1 VKLLLL
7 GSRGQLGSDL
17 VRAAAR
23 EDDFGVQGLERSA
36 LDVRDT
42 EKLRAA
48 LAEHSF
54 DALVNCTSYHNT
66 DAAESNAALALEV
79 NAHAVEVMAECCRR
93 KRARFVHVSTD
104 YVFGGIPAE
113 RPLTEDAPAAPL
125 NIYGLSK
132 SYGETLVRHS
142 GADALVL
149 RVASLFG
156 AAGAR
161 SKAGNFVE
169 SMIRLGKERG
179 ALRVVADQQMSP
191 TSSADAAVMLLGL
204 LRKGAPPGIY
214 HAVNSGQASW
224 FQFAEEILRRAEVKA
239 ELSAISS
246 GEYATAARRPAY
258 SVLCNAKLAAILGP
272 PRPWQNALD
281 DYLRDRIAPC

>member
-1 VKLLLL
+1 MKLLLL

-23 EDDFGVQGLERSA
+23 EDGFCVQGLDRSA
-36 LDVRDT
+36 LDVRNA

-66 DAAESNAALALEV
+66 DEAESNAGLALSV
-79 NAHAVEVMAECCRR
+79 NAHAVAIMAECCRR

-104 YVFGGIPAE
+104 YVFGGLPAK
-113 RPLTEDAPAAPL
+113 RPLTEDAPTAPL

-132 SYGETLVRHS
+132 SYGETLLRQS

-161 SKAGNFVE
+161 SKGGNFVE

-179 ALRVVADQQMSP
+179 ALRVVADQHMSP
-191 TSSADAAVMLLGL
+191 TSSADAAAMLLGL

-224 FQFAEEILRRAEVKA
+224 FEFAGEILRRAGVA
-239 ELSAISS
+239 VELSAISS
-246 GEYATAARRPAY
+246 SEYPTAARRPAY

-272 PRPWQNALD
+272 PRPWQHALD
-281 DYLRDRIAPC
+281 DYLRARVAPC

>member
-1 VKLLLL
+1 MKLLLL

-191 TSSADAAVMLLGL
+191 TSSADAAAMLLGL

>member
-191 TSSADAAVMLLGL
+191 TSSADAAAMLLGL

>member
-23 EDDFGVQGLERSA
+23 EGDFGVQGLERSA

-79 NAHAVEVMAECCRR
+79 NAHAVEIMAECCRR

-104 YVFGGIPAE
+104 YVFGGIPADG
-113 RPLTEDAPAAPL
+113 PLTEDAPTAPL

-156 AAGAR
+156 AAGAQ

-191 TSSADAAVMLLGL
+191 TSCADAAAMLLGL

-224 FQFAEEILRRAEVKA
+224 FQFAEEILRRAGVKA
-239 ELSAISS
+239 ELSATSS
-246 GEYATAARRPAY
+246 AEYATAARRPAY

-281 DYLRDRIAPC
+281 DYLRDRVAPC

>member
-1 VKLLLL
+1 MKLLLL

-191 TSSADAAVMLLGL
+191 TSSADAAAMLLGL

-214 HAVNSGQASW
+214 HAVNSGHASW

-281 DYLRDRIAPC
+281 DYLRDRVAPC

>member
-281 DYLRDRIAPC
+281 DYLRDRVAPC

>member
-1 VKLLLL
+1 MKLLLL
-7 GSRGQLGSDL
+7 GSRGQLGSDI

-23 EDDFGVQGLERSA
+23 EGGFCVQGLDRSA

-66 DAAESNAALALEV
+66 DAAESNAALALSV
-79 NAHAVEVMAECCRR
+79 NAHAVAVMAECCRQ
-93 KRARFVHVSTD
+93 KRVRFVHVSTD
-104 YVFGGIPAE
+104 YVFGGLPAK
-113 RPLTEDAPAAPL
+113 RPLPEDAPAAPL

-132 SYGETLVRHS
+132 FYGETLLRQS

-156 AAGAR
+156 AAGAQ
-161 SKAGNFVE
+161 SKGGNFVE

-191 TSSADAAVMLLGL
+191 TSSADAAAMLLGL
-204 LRKGAPPGIY
+204 LRKGAPSGIY

-224 FQFAEEILRRAEVKA
+224 FEFAKEILSRAGVAA

-246 GEYATAARRPAY
+246 SEYPTAARRPAY
-258 SVLCNAKLAAILGP
+258 SVLCNAKIAAILGP
-272 PRPWQNALD
+272 PRPWQHGLD
-281 DYLRDRIAPC
+281 DYLRARVAPC

>member
-191 TSSADAAVMLLGL
+191 TSSADAAAMLLGL

-214 HAVNSGQASW
+214 HAVNSGHASW

-281 DYLRDRIAPC
+281 DYLRDRVAPC